1 MADQTPSTSQDILR
15 IMTNIIAEQAMID
28 ADKITPDALL
38 TNLDIQSADQVMIL
52 MAVEEEFGI
61 YLSIDSD
68 LAEAKTVSDLA
79 RIVAA
84 RIAERRS
91 GAAA

>member
-38 TNLDIQSADQVMIL
+38 TDLDIQSADQVMIL

>member
-28 ADKITPDALL
+28 ADKITPDTLL
-38 TNLDIQSADQVMIL
+38 ADLDIQSADHVMIL

-61 YLSIDSD
+61 YLSMDSD

-79 RIVAA
+79 RIVAT
-84 RIAERRS
+84 RIEERQS